1 MPLFEAEKFVD
12 VELNLS
18 DKDFNTLAKIAHEK
32 DITINATMIEILENY
47 IKNNSSPFQESIL
60 KLLEKGITIETLKGF
75 GDAYA
80 NYVYGINP
88 VVKVISENILDAHIQ
103 DAFDVDENNHK

>member
-32 DITINATMIEILENY
+32 DITINATMIEILEEY
-47 IKNNSSPFQESIL
+47 IKNHSDPFQESIL
-60 KLLEKGITIETLKGF
+60 KLLEHGITVETLKEF
-75 GDAYA
+75 GDAYGE
-80 NYVYGINP
+80 YVFGINN
-88 VVKVISENILDAHIQ
+88 KTKYISEDILDAHIQ
-103 DAFDVDENNHK
+103 DAFDIDDENHQ